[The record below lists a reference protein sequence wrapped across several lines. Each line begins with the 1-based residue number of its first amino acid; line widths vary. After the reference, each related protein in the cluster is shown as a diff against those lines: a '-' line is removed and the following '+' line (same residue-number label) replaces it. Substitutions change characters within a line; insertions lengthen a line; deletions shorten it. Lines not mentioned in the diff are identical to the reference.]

1 MPHISLDTLEYNGAP
16 LKEYV
21 AVVRQRDRQFLSLR
35 LSTDVHE
42 SSIQHNKYIVTH
54 SESLE
59 VVKRIVDNFIEIRDI
74 HYQNNLNNYFNFDLH
89 NVGFVSYKHLGPL
102 NHIDGFQDIEN
113 LDFEIGIVVSN
124 NYHLSGQLEIALVY
138 THPFIKNTFTIFDK
152 WSVSENR
159 NKKLFGTISNTIE
172 FEYDNFHHR
181 DELLDRIA
189 ESAHSQYRKALDKLL
204 QFIQQTNE
212 LLIPEN
218 AILPVLLDIKN
229 ITRTRSSILTNPAR
243 FEKLKREMNQL
254 KQSIS
259 GLLRHQNTMSYLDF
273 LLLISDKRYSQHD
286 DVTKI
291 QEDLTSSMIYKDLL
305 IIVDSFGNEMTREEY
320 EHEQIRAIRQIEDLI

>member
-1 MPHISLDTLEYNGAP
+1 MPHISLDTIEYNGAP
-16 LKEYV
+16 LEEYV
-21 AVVRQRDRQFLSLR
+21 AVVRQRDRHFLSLR

-54 SESLE
+54 SESNE
-59 VVKRIVDNFIEIRDI
+59 VVRRIVDNFTEIRDI

-89 NVGFVSYKHLGPL
+89 NDRFVSYKHLCPL
-102 NHIDGFQDIEN
+102 NRIDGFQDIEN

-138 THPFIKNTFTIFDK
+138 THPMLDDTFTIFDK
-152 WSVSENR
+152 WSVSE

-181 DELLDRIA
+181 DELLVRIA

-204 QFIQQTNE
+204 QFIQQANE

-229 ITRTRSSILTNPAR
+229 ITRTRSSILANPAR
-243 FEKLKREMNQL
+243 FKKLKCQMIQL

-259 GLLRHQNTMSYLDF
+259 RLLRHQNPMSYLDF
-273 LLLISDKRYSQHD
+273 LLLISDKHYSQR
-286 DVTKI
+286 DVTKV

-320 EHEQIRAIRQIEDLI
+320 EHEQIRAIRQIEDLM